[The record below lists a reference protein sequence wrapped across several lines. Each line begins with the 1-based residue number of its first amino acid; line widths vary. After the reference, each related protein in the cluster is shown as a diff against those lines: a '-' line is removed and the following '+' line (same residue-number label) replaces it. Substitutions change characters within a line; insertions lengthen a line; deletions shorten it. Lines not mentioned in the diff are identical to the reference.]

1 MMIMTLLSKP
11 LNIRKTR
18 TVSWITRITKT
29 LENNF
34 VLQGDNN
41 NDDDADNGHGD
52 ADDDNDDDDED
63 DT

>member
-18 TVSWITRITKT
+18 TVSWITRFSKS

-34 VLQGDNN
+34 VLRGDNN
-41 NDDDADNGHGD
+41 NDDDADN
-52 ADDDNDDDDED
+52 DDDDDDD